1 MSERTL
7 LTGGALGALLGAAI
21 GLILGVAIER
31 LRRRV

>member
-7 LTGGALGALLGAAI
+7 LTGGALGALFGAAI
-21 GLILGVAIER
+21 GLILGVAIGR

>member
-21 GLILGVAIER
+21 GLFLGAAIRR
-31 LRRRV
+31 LRRHA